1 MTSAGDEQ
9 QIEQRA
15 LRGSAVAS
23 LIAAAVGVVWGWAA
37 ESQVILFD
45 AAYALIGFALSAVGL
60 RAAHL
65 VAKGPTPRYPFGR
78 EALAPMVVAGSAL
91 VLLGMFGYAAFDAV
105 GVILDGGSQTEVGA
119 ALVYSVLTTVAS
131 IAMYLWLRR
140 NADGSDLIAAEAMQW
155 RAAVWLGVAMTVGF
169 GLAVLLSR
177 AGSDELA
184 GYVDPVLVLVVAVLI
199 LPDPVRMLRT
209 SFREL
214 LEGTP
219 DESVTGPIRAAVSKL
234 RLESGLPEPEVR
246 IGKLGRKTYVELDFL
261 VKPEEGWTIADE
273 DAFRRRLM
281 AELAEPGRLLWVNAE
296 LHSDP
301 NWDSGQA

>member
-1 MTSAGDEQ
+1 MTSNGER
-9 QIEQRA
+9 IEQRA
-15 LRGSAVAS
+15 LRASALAS
-23 LIAAAVGVVWGWAA
+23 LAAAAVGVVWGWVAG
-37 ESQVILFD
+37 SQVILFD
-45 AAYALIGFALSAVGL
+45 AAYALIGFALAAIGL
-60 RAAHL
+60 RAAQL
-65 VAKGPTPRYPFGR
+65 VAQGPTPHYPFGR

-91 VLLGMFGYAAFDAV
+91 VLLGTFGYAAFDAV

-119 ALVYSVLTTVAS
+119 ALLYSVLSTVAS
-131 IAMYLWLRR
+131 VVMYVWLHRKEE
-140 NADGSDLIAAEAMQW
+140 GSDLIAAEAMQW

-169 GLAVLLSR
+169 GIAVALRR
-177 AGSDELA
+177 AGSEELA

-219 DESVTGPIRAAVSKL
+219 DESVTGPIHEAVSRL
-234 RLESGLPEPEVR
+234 RRDSGLPEPEIR

-261 VKPEEGWTIADE
+261 VRPQDGWTIADE

-281 AELAEPGRLLWVNAE
+281 AELSEPGRLLWVNAE

-301 NWDSGQA
+301 DWDAEPV